1 MKNRTT
7 PLERKTEGKGRRT
20 RLIPGKRIPV
30 EFAGEFFGIAPKL
43 EEGSPGGR
51 GGGSGILGA
60 LNKVAFTS
68 SGEPRSAVQRSA
80 AQKRGRRCPVRNC
93 HAEFSAEEWNFARFL
108 SLKEGEELNSEG
120 AKPWFHRPLIVKL
133 DRRIKEAEDRIEDFT
148 DFFTVNRNF
157 R

>member
-1 MKNRTT
+1 MKRCPSN
-7 PLERKTEGKGRRT
+7 ERRKERGT

-30 EFAGEFFGIAPKL
+30 EFAGEFFGVALKL

-68 SGEPRSAVQRSA
+68 SGEPRSAVQRSAVQRSA

-120 AKPWFHRPLIVKL
+120 AKP
-133 DRRIKEAEDRIEDFT
+133 
-148 DFFTVNRNF
+148 
-157 R
+157 

>member
-1 MKNRTT
+1 MS
-7 PLERKTEGKGRRT
+7 LERKTEGKGRRT

-80 AQKRGRRCPVRNC
+80 VQRSAAQKRGRRCPVRNC

-108 SLKEGEELNSEG
+108 SLRGGEELNSEG
-120 AKPWFHRPLIVKL
+120 AKSLISSPF
-133 DRRIKEAEDRIEDFT
+133 DC
-148 DFFTVNRNF
+148 
-157 R
+157 

>member
-30 EFAGEFFGIAPKL
+30 EFAGEFFGVAPKL

-51 GGGSGILGA
+51 GRGLRGGSGILGA

-68 SGEPRSAVQRSA
+68 SGEPRSAVQRSAVQRSA

-120 AKPWFHRPLIVKL
+120 AKPLTSSPF
-133 DRRIKEAEDRIEDFT
+133 DC
-148 DFFTVNRNF
+148 
-157 R
+157 